1 MGACG
6 EREDVTAVRNKA
18 AEWYNNTAEFTSK
31 KYNATK
37 EYMAPKIAQAQ
48 QDYGP

>member
-1 MGACG
+1 MVA
-6 EREDVTAVRNKA
+6 ARNTSY
-18 AEWYNNTAEFTSK
+18 EWYKNAAAYTSE

-37 EYMAPKIAQAQ
+37 EYIGPKITQAQ